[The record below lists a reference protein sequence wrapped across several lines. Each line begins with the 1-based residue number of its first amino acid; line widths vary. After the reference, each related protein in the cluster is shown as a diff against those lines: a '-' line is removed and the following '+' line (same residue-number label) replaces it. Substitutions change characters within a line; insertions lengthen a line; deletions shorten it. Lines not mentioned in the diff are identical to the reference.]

1 MTTDDVSAQDI
12 VQILEKNVSILK
24 SESHGPDVTLEFR
37 DKFELFGQ
45 LLCNLTCKFESLLY
59 LSENYISTND
69 PKQFMSGIVR
79 TWNCIKKQVRHLY
92 FTYLCISCIS
102 IYRIDVSIIQ
112 VCEKCSKIQVDSHT
126 QSGVPLSSL
135 LENIKKKRSVIKE
148 FLHVQETKYSR
159 EYLAK
164 CYVLLNEIE
173 GLLRNLKRSDDKLQ
187 QCIAIL
193 KLNPFLVKLNS
204 AVDAYVSS
212 IEITPIDT
220 SKCPKLDVFP
230 IVAKLLTGELLGD
243 EPMDPHRVLAD
254 NAPRKPVCI
263 IKIKRRTDVP
273 SMTAVET

>member
-1 MTTDDVSAQDI
+1 MGVRLFNGQFEAYLKIIFMSNYIMTTDDVSAQDI

-45 LLCNLTCKFESLLY
+45 LLCNLTCKLESLLY

-79 TWNCIKKQVRHLY
+79 TWNCIKKQV
-92 FTYLCISCIS
+92 
-102 IYRIDVSIIQ
+102 
-112 VCEKCSKIQVDSHT
+112 CEKCSKIQVDSHT

-135 LENIKKKRSVIKE
+135 LENIKKKRSLIKE

-204 AVDAYVSS
+204 AVDAYVSN

-254 NAPRKPVCI
+254 NAPRKPVYI

-273 SMTAVET
+273 SMTAVKT